1 MCSNVDDFMERNN
14 FQFKMLFNYGPI
26 YLYSLS
32 LILTIVLG
40 NIFFQDT
47 TYINQNLKKKN

>member
-40 NIFFQDT
+40 NIFFSR
-47 TYINQNLKKKN
+47 YNLY